1 MKQSIRHN
9 AFMIVTVWCLLAAF
23 LITGCSNSAPHASS
37 TTTPATSTTTIPPET
52 SEPAKAHTE
61 LNLDMMFAMLDE
73 AEAIL
78 NQNSTLT
85 LPANEYLILA
95 VRCFISKKQS
105 YGAKEVV
112 SYTDEMVTIHNC
124 EDAQFRDYL
133 RFFIFLNIIL
143 DRYPD
148 CYSYV
153 HRRIMGEDTN
163 WLTFYSEYMAAGYNT
178 AQDYFAVE
186 PYFPAMGTS
195 IFDITFT
202 PFISIHIATQ
212 HTDGVTYGRSVYGA
226 ILTKGDDYYQHLNGN
241 G

>member
-1 MKQSIRHN
+1 
-9 AFMIVTVWCLLAAF
+9 
-23 LITGCSNSAPHASS
+23 
-37 TTTPATSTTTIPPET
+37 
-52 SEPAKAHTE
+52 
-61 LNLDMMFAMLDE
+61 MFAMLDE

-124 EDAQFRDYL
+124 EDAQFRDSL

-163 WLTFYSEYMAAGYNT
+163 RLTFYSEYMAAGYNT

-186 PYFPAMGTS
+186 PYYPAMGTS
-195 IFDITFT
+195 IFTIYFT
-202 PFISIHIATQ
+202 PHISIHIQTQ
-212 HTDGVTYGRSVYGA
+212 HTDGGIYGRGIYSGT
-226 ILTKGDDYYQHLNGN
+226 ISEGDEYYQHLHGN